1 MTGSIGTINLITNT
15 SGFENRYFLNN
26 PDITFFKSVYRKH
39 TNFCKYL
46 DMKEKEPI
54 NLSNSSTSIIEEIK
68 DTGDLL
74 SKIYLE
80 NKIIFT
86 KKPNVPAPTTGLTI
100 FANLGSNILTSND
113 DDSLSIDI
121 GTNRAVFKSSGLFQ
135 EIKGELSNQMSLTT
149 EGNSLHDG
157 ATTTT
162 NQIRTLAPHLD
173 IDKSS
178 NTIIISCKNGSHYNY
193 TTLSGGV
200 RGIDIPQEDLENKDL
215 ETEFFYTIPEFSF
228 MKDYGLALPLLSL
241 RNDKITFN
249 LKFNSISTLCKL
261 NNGEISNIYTCQLK
275 YNIIKELIHL
285 DTDEKRR
292 FLTSQLTYLTE
303 HIKTSKINQSS
314 QDVSSA
320 FTLSKYL
327 LLVGNPKESTNE
339 YSVSQS
345 ITTPTNLKF
354 NKLNIRISGNPLY
367 TGSSNLNKEIFTKI
381 NINKYFSGNGR
392 DLSIN
397 STKGVVSGS
406 VDGSAFNLN
415 DANTMIQDNMIITGG
430 TTKYTVDTTSSSSS
444 GNTII
449 NTVGVPGGI
458 SNDTNLTFSLEDPKN
473 YGLLDSIA
481 MIPFAIDPLNYTQPS
496 GCISNS
502 GSSNKILL
510 ETEYESDSISP
521 NMRLYSINYN
531 ILQISDGK
539 VQVYSS

>member
-46 DMKEKEPI
+46 DKSTEKSIPLT
-54 NLSNSSTSIIEEIK
+54 NQSTSKVEEIK
-68 DTGDLL
+68 GSDDLL

-80 NKIIFT
+80 NKLVFT
-86 KKPNVPAPTTGLTI
+86 KSNNGTNATTGLTI

-121 GTNRAVFKSSGLFQ
+121 GSNRAVFKSSGLFQ
-135 EIKGELSNQMSLTT
+135 EVKGELCNQMSLTT
-149 EGNSLHDG
+149 EGSN
-157 ATTTT
+157 
-162 NQIRTLAPHLD
+162 TLAPHLD
-173 IDKSS
+173 IDTSGDTK
-178 NTIIISCKNGSHYNY
+178 IIISCKNGSHYNY

-200 RGIDIPQEDLENKDL
+200 RGIDIPQGTLLSKGL
-215 ETEFFYTIPEFSF
+215 ETEYFYTIPEFSF

-249 LKFNSISTLCKL
+249 FKFNSISSLCKL
-261 NNGEISNIYTCQLK
+261 NIGSISDTYNCQLS
-275 YNIIKELIHL
+275 YSIIKELIHL

-303 HIKTSKINQSS
+303 HIKPSKITQSS

-327 LLVGNPKESTNE
+327 LLVGNPKESAGDF
-339 YSVSQS
+339 SVSQS
-345 ITTPTNLKF
+345 INTPTDLKF
-354 NKLNIRISGNPLY
+354 NTLNIRISGNPLY

-381 NINKYFSGNGR
+381 NINKYFPGNGR

-397 STKGVVSGS
+397 STKGKVATGGVSGDT
-406 VDGSAFNLN
+406 VTLN
-415 DANTMIQDNMIITGG
+415 DYNSEIKNDMIITGG
-430 TTKYTVDTTSSSSS
+430 GITASSTVTLSNTSGPTQFTPSVADNI
-444 GNTII
+444 GE
-449 NTVGVPGGI
+449 
-458 SNDTNLTFSLEDPKN
+458 DDDLTFTLANPKN
-473 YGLLDSIA
+473 YGQLDTIA

-502 GSSNKILL
+502 DSSNKILL
-510 ETEYESDSISP
+510 ETDIEAP
-521 NMRLYSINYN
+521 NMTLYSMNYN
-531 ILQISDGK
+531 ILQISNGQA
-539 VQVYSS
+539 QVYSS

>member
-15 SGFENRYFLNN
+15 SGFENKYFINN

-46 DMKEKEPI
+46 DKSTEKLIPLT
-54 NLSNSSTSIIEEIK
+54 NQSTSKVEEIK
-68 DTGDLL
+68 GSDDLL

-80 NKIIFT
+80 NKLVF
-86 KKPNVPAPTTGLTI
+86 KKSDDETDATTGLTI

-121 GTNRAVFKSSGLFQ
+121 GSNRAVFKSSGLFQ
-135 EIKGELSNQMSLTT
+135 EVKGELCNQMSLTT
-149 EGNSLHDG
+149 EGSN
-157 ATTTT
+157 
-162 NQIRTLAPHLD
+162 TLAPHLD
-173 IDKSS
+173 IDTSS
-178 NTIIISCKNGSHYNY
+178 ETKIIISCKNGSHYNY

-200 RGIDIPQEDLENKDL
+200 RGIDIPLGTLLRKGL
-215 ETEFFYTIPEFSF
+215 ETEYFYTIPEFSF

-249 LKFNSISTLCKL
+249 FKFNSISSLCKL
-261 NNGEISNIYTCQLK
+261 NVGSISDTYNCQLS
-275 YNIIKELIHL
+275 YSIIKELIHL

-303 HIKTSKINQSS
+303 HIKPSKITQST

-327 LLVGNPKESTNE
+327 LLVGNPKENARDF
-339 YSVSQS
+339 SVSQS
-345 ITTPTNLKF
+345 INTPTDLKF
-354 NKLNIRISGNPLY
+354 NTLNIRISGNPLY

-381 NINKYFSGNGR
+381 NINKYFPGNGR

-397 STKGVVSGS
+397 STKGVVAASGGVS
-406 VDGSAFNLN
+406 DNTVTLN
-415 DANTMIQDNMIITGG
+415 DANTMIKDNMIITGG
-430 TTKYTVDTTSSSSS
+430 TTQHTVHSTSSNDS
-444 GNTII
+444 GRTII
-449 NTVGVPGGI
+449 NTVDEASGI
-458 SNDTNLTFSLEDPKN
+458 TDATPLTFTLANPKN
-473 YGLLDSIA
+473 YGQLDTIA

-502 GSSNKILL
+502 DSSNKILL
-510 ETEYESDSISP
+510 ETDIEAP
-521 NMRLYSINYN
+521 NMTLYSINYN
-531 ILQISDGK
+531 ILQISNGQA
-539 VQVYSS
+539 QVYSS

>member
-46 DMKEKEPI
+46 DKQEKDDI
-54 NLSNSSTSIIEEIK
+54 NLTNQSISKVEEIK
-68 DTGDLL
+68 GSDDLL

-86 KKPNVPAPTTGLTI
+86 KKPGVSNPNTGLTI

-121 GTNRAVFKSSGLFQ
+121 GSNRAVFKSSGLFQ
-135 EIKGELSNQMSLTT
+135 EVKGELSNQMSLTT
-149 EGNSLHDG
+149 EGSN
-157 ATTTT
+157 
-162 NQIRTLAPHLD
+162 TLAPHLD
-173 IDKSS
+173 IDTTSS
-178 NTIIISCKNGSHYNY
+178 NETIIISCKNGSHYNY

-200 RGIDIPQEDLENKDL
+200 RGIDIPQEDLEDKRL

-249 LKFNSISTLCKL
+249 FKFNNISKLCKL
-261 NNGEISNIYTCQLK
+261 NNDEISNVYDCKLK

-285 DTDEKRR
+285 DTDEKKR

-303 HIKTSKINQSS
+303 HVKVSKITTSS

-320 FTLSKYL
+320 FTLSKYV
-327 LLVGNPKESTNE
+327 LLVGNPKESDGDFN
-339 YSVSQS
+339 VSQS
-345 ITTPTNLKF
+345 INTPTDLNF

-367 TGSSNLNKEIFTKI
+367 TGSSDLNKEIFTKI
-381 NINKYFSGNGR
+381 NINKYFPGNGR

-397 STKGVVSGS
+397 STKGVVADGGVSGDT
-406 VDGSAFNLN
+406 VTLN
-415 DANTMIQDNMIITGG
+415 DINSEIKNDMVIKGERITAISTVTLSDTSGPTQFTASNSPDIRGG
-430 TTKYTVDTTSSSSS
+430 D
-444 GNTII
+444 
-449 NTVGVPGGI
+449 
-458 SNDTNLTFSLEDPKN
+458 DLTFTLANPKN
-473 YGLLDSIA
+473 YGQLDTIA

-502 GSSNKILL
+502 ESSNKILL
-510 ETEYESDSISP
+510 ETDIESP
-521 NMRLYSINYN
+521 NMTLYSMNYN
-531 ILQISDGK
+531 ILQISNGQA
-539 VQVYSS
+539 QVYSS

>member
-15 SGFENRYFLNN
+15 SGFENKYFLNN

-46 DMKEKEPI
+46 DKQERTPI
-54 NLSNSSTSIIEEIK
+54 DLTNQSISKVEEIK
-68 DTGDLL
+68 GSDDLL

-86 KKPNVPAPTTGLTI
+86 KKPNVPNPTTGLTI

-121 GTNRAVFKSSGLFQ
+121 GSNRAVFKSSGLFQ
-135 EIKGELSNQMSLTT
+135 EIKGELCNQMSLTT
-149 EGNSLHDG
+149 EGSSTRDEADNVTIDKV
-157 ATTTT
+157 
-162 NQIRTLAPHLD
+162 RTLSPHLD

-178 NTIIISCKNGSHYNY
+178 NPIIISCKNGSHYNY

-200 RGIDIPQEDLENKDL
+200 RGIDISQEDLGSNGL

-249 LKFNSISTLCKL
+249 FKFNSISSLCKL
-261 NNGEISNIYTCQLK
+261 NNGVISNIYNCQLR

-285 DTDEKRR
+285 DTDEKKR

-303 HIKTSKINQSS
+303 HVKVSKIDQSS

-320 FTLSKYL
+320 FTLSKYV
-327 LLVGNPKESTNE
+327 LLVGNPKNDNE
-339 YSVSQS
+339 YNVSQS
-345 ITTPTNLKF
+345 INTPTGLTFK
-354 NKLNIRISGNPLY
+354 KLNIKISNNPLY

-381 NINKYFSGNGR
+381 NINKYFPGNGR

-397 STKGVVSGS
+397 STKGVVADGGVSGGT
-406 VDGSAFNLN
+406 VTLN
-415 DANTMIQDNMIITGG
+415 DINSEIKNDMVITGG
-430 TTKYTVDTTSSSSS
+430 GITAISTVTLSDTS
-444 GNTII
+444 GPTQFTASVIDNIDPT
-449 NTVGVPGGI
+449 
-458 SNDTNLTFSLEDPKN
+458 DKLTFTLADPKN
-473 YGLLDSIA
+473 YGQLDSIA

-502 GSSNKILL
+502 ESSNKILL
-510 ETEYESDSISP
+510 ETDVEAP
-521 NMRLYSINYN
+521 NMTLYSMNYN
-531 ILQISDGK
+531 ILQISNGQA
-539 VQVYSS
+539 QVYSS

>member
-15 SGFENRYFLNN
+15 SGFENKYFLNN
-26 PDITFFKSVYRKH
+26 TDITFFKSVYRKH

-46 DMKEKEPI
+46 DKQERTQI
-54 NLSNSSTSIIEEIK
+54 DLTNQSISKVEEIK
-68 DTGDLL
+68 GSDDLL

-80 NKIIFT
+80 NKLVFD
-86 KKPNVPAPTTGLTI
+86 KKNTDIATTGLTI

-121 GTNRAVFKSSGLFQ
+121 GSNRAVFKSSGLFQ
-135 EIKGELSNQMSLTT
+135 EIKGELCNQMSLTT
-149 EGNSLHDG
+149 EGSSTIADSG
-157 ATTTT
+157 TTTT
-162 NQIRTLAPHLD
+162 DKVRTLSPHLD
-173 IDKSS
+173 IDTSD
-178 NTIIISCKNGSHYNY
+178 NETIIISCKNGSHYNY

-200 RGIDIPQEDLENKDL
+200 RGIDISLEDLESKGL

-249 LKFNSISTLCKL
+249 FKFNSISSLCKL
-261 NNGEISNIYTCQLK
+261 NNGVISNVYNCKLR

-303 HIKTSKINQSS
+303 HVKVSKIDQSS

-320 FTLSKYL
+320 FTLSKYV
-327 LLVGNPKESTNE
+327 LLVGNPKNDNE

-345 ITTPTNLKF
+345 INTPTGLTFK
-354 NKLNIRISGNPLY
+354 KLNIKISNNPLY

-381 NINKYFSGNGR
+381 NINKYYPGNGR

-397 STKGVVSGS
+397 STKGVVAAGGVSGS
-406 VDGSAFNLN
+406 IVTLN

-430 TTKYTVDTTSSSSS
+430 DIDSTITVSSLSV
-444 GNTII
+444 N
-449 NTVGVPGGI
+449 NGVTQFTASGI
-458 SNDTNLTFSLEDPKN
+458 SNGNNLTFTLADPKN
-473 YGLLDSIA
+473 YGQLDSIA

-502 GSSNKILL
+502 DSSNKILL
-510 ETEYESDSISP
+510 ETDVETP
-521 NMRLYSINYN
+521 NMTLYSINYN
-531 ILQISDGK
+531 ILQISNGQA
-539 VQVYSS
+539 QVYSS